1 MLNRSASQS
10 DRALPQL
17 SAPVKK
23 VARTRPDTAREMP
36 GSRER
41 ILQVATVEFAQ
52 HGANGA
58 RIERIASEAKV
69 NVRMIYHH
77 FGSKDDLFL
86 TVLEEAYRVIRQS
99 ERDLQLDT
107 LTPNEG
113 IRSLVRF
120 SWNYYFAHPEFTALL
135 NSENLQEGRHVAR
148 SQKLASVNSPLLD
161 ALTRLLDRGA
171 REGVFRADA
180 DPMQVYVSIS
190 ALGYFY
196 VSNRYTL
203 SAFFQRDLMS
213 PDCLD
218 ARLAHVTDMVLAYLC
233 ERPDPPMTQQT
244 RSASATTA

>member
-1 MLNRSASQS
+1 MSNRTTTLAQAASAS
-10 DRALPQL
+10 A
-17 SAPVKK
+17 APAKG
-23 VARTRPDTAREMP
+23 RPRKQAEDLP

-41 ILQVATVEFAQ
+41 ILQVATTEFAR
-52 HGANGA
+52 HGAQGA
-58 RIERIASEAKV
+58 RIERIAADARV

-77 FGSKDDLFL
+77 FGNKDDLFL
-86 TVLEEAYRVIRQS
+86 TVLEEAYRVIRER

-107 LTPNEG
+107 LEPREG
-113 IRSLVRF
+113 IRRLVRF

-148 SQKLASVNSPLLD
+148 SQQLASLNSPLLD
-161 ALTRLLDRGA
+161 ALTRLLERGA

-203 SAFFQRDLMS
+203 SAIFQRDLMS
-213 PDCLD
+213 ASCLD
-218 ARLAHVTDMVLAYLC
+218 ARLDHITAMVLAYLC
-233 ERPDPPMTQQT
+233 ERPDTAAHAPPP
-244 RSASATTA
+244 ASAKARRRT